1 MSNVDDQE
9 RLDPSSLA
17 ELLASGSDPAVER
30 LLAGAHPADLAE
42 ALDHIEDPGAKLRL
56 FTTLDDE
63 AASRVLRDASESARA
78 FLLTALPDVRLTS
91 ILEHLETD
99 DAADLVGGLPE
110 ERRATLL
117 QRTDAETRREVA
129 ELLTYAADTAG
140 GIMKAEVPAVP
151 AGTSARD
158 VVDYLRRNAEKLS
171 DVWDVFVVD
180 AARHVVGRL
189 PLRRLVL
196 ANDQQRVDEI
206 MEREVVSV
214 RTDTDQEEVAHQFEK
229 YDLTSAPVL
238 DASGRLVG
246 CITVDDVVDV
256 IEEEATED
264 MLALAGVSGTP
275 GETDGAL
282 RNVRNRLPWLT
293 LNLVTAAVSAITIT
307 RFEDTIRVLATAA
320 ALMTIVASQGGN
332 AGVQTMTLVVR
343 GLALGE
349 LDTGQIVKVVRRE
362 LAIALTHGCVLGS
375 VSALAVYAWRG
386 DARLGAI
393 VGAALLANFV
403 VAAMLGSLVPIGLK
417 LLRVD
422 PAVSSSVFVT
432 AGTDVAGFL
441 IFLGLLTWAL

>member
-9 RLDPSSLA
+9 RLEPTALA

-30 LLAGAHPADLAE
+30 LLSGAHPADLAE

-63 AASRVLRDASESARA
+63 IASRVLRDASESARA
-78 FLLTALPDVRLTS
+78 FLLTALPDARLTS

-110 ERRATLL
+110 ERRTTLL

-129 ELLTYAADTAG
+129 ELLTFPADTAG

-151 AGTSARD
+151 TGTSARD

-180 AARHVVGRL
+180 AERRVVGRL

-196 ANDQQRVDEI
+196 ADDRQCVDDI
-206 MEREVVSV
+206 MEREVISV
-214 RTDTDQEEVAHQFEK
+214 RTDTDQEEVAHRFEK

-238 DASGRLVG
+238 DTSGRLVG

-275 GETDGAL
+275 GEMDGAL
-282 RNVRNRLPWLT
+282 RNVRSRLPWLA
-293 LNLVTAAVSAITIT
+293 LNLVTAAASAVTIT
-307 RFEDTIRVLATAA
+307 RFEDTIRVLAIAA

-362 LAIALTHGCVLGS
+362 LAIALTHGCVLGT
-375 VSALAVYAWRG
+375 VSAFAVYAWRG
-386 DARLGAI
+386 DARLGVI

-403 VAAMLGSLVPIGLK
+403 VAALLGSLVPIGLK

-422 PAVSSSVFVT
+422 PAVASSVFVT

>member
-9 RLDPSSLA
+9 RLDLTVLS

-30 LLAGAHPADLAE
+30 LLSAAHPADLAE

-63 AASRVLRDASESARA
+63 IASRVLRDASESARA
-78 FLLTALPDVRLTS
+78 FLLTALPDTRLTS

-110 ERRATLL
+110 ERRTTLL

-129 ELLTYAADTAG
+129 ELLTYPADTAG

-151 AGTSARD
+151 TGTSARD

-180 AARHVVGRL
+180 PDRRVVGRL

-196 ANDQQRVDEI
+196 ADDQQHVDDI

-214 RTDTDQEEVAHQFEK
+214 RTDTDQEEVAHRFEK

-275 GETDGAL
+275 GEMDGAL
-282 RNVRNRLPWLT
+282 RNVRRRLPWLT
-293 LNLVTAAVSAITIT
+293 LNLVTAAASAVTIT
-307 RFEDTIRVLATAA
+307 RFEDTIRVLAIAA

-349 LDTGQIVKVVRRE
+349 LDTGQIIKVVRRE
-362 LAIALTHGCVLGS
+362 LAIALAHGCVLGT
-375 VSALAVYAWRG
+375 VSALAVYGWRG
-386 DARLGAI
+386 DARLGVI
-393 VGAALLANFV
+393 VGAALLANFI
-403 VAAMLGSLVPIGLK
+403 VAALLGSLVPIGLK

-422 PAVSSSVFVT
+422 PAVASSVFVT